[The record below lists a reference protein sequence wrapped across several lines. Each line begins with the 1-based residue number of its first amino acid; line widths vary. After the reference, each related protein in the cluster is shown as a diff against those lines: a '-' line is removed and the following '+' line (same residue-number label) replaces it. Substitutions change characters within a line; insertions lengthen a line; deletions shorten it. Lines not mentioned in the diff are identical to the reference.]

1 MADIARLQAL
11 IEPVVAAA
19 GFDVVRVALL
29 MQPGLTLQVMIEDPA
44 TGQVEVDDCAAV
56 SRRLSLLLDEEDPIP
71 DEYTLEVS
79 SPGIDRPLTR
89 TKDYDRYAG
98 HVARIEMAEPIN
110 VNGADR
116 RRFQGH
122 LLGLEDGMV
131 RIAIEGL
138 GEMRLALAGIAR
150 AKLVLTPELIAAT
163 RPLRPDGADE
173 ELETDDLN
181 DDDAEDAAG
190 GFSN

>member
-44 TGQVEVDDCAAV
+44 TGQVGIDDCAAV
-56 SRRLSLLLDEEDPIP
+56 SRRLSLLLDEEVPIP
-71 DEYTLEVS
+71 DEYSLEVS

-98 HVARIEMAEPIN
+98 HVARIEMTEPVT

-122 LLGLEDGMV
+122 LLGLADGMV

-163 RPLRPDGADE
+163 RPLQADGADE

>member
-44 TGQVEVDDCAAV
+44 TGQVGIDDCAAV
-56 SRRLSLLLDEEDPIP
+56 SRRLSLLLDEEVPIP
-71 DEYTLEVS
+71 DEYSLEVS

-98 HVARIEMAEPIN
+98 HVARIEMTEPVT

-122 LLGLEDGMV
+122 LLGLADGMV

-138 GEMRLALAGIAR
+138 GEMRFALAGIAR

-163 RPLRPDGADE
+163 RPLQADGADE